1 MRQKKFLIK
10 QKLKKEC
17 KNTVGMHFM
26 QVSKYS
32 GGGGGG
38 GMPYTRPHISDIF
51 QIVQTMAYRRGDGCE
66 TH

>member
-1 MRQKKFLIK
+1 MRQKNFLIK

-32 GGGGGG
+32 GGGRAC
-38 GMPYTRPHISDIF
+38 PISDPIF
-51 QIVQTMAYRRGDGCE
+51 QIFFR
-66 TH
+66 